1 MARRDTDKNLWEW
14 GGAAKTLGLIDRGS
28 KVISDFR
35 GPQRPSEQDYNT
47 IPISS
52 YSRLCA
58 KRTHN
63 LFQQDFSCYKHFGRK
78 LLTALCLDL
87 ATTRT
92 STCVYHLFVLS
103 WYIFLNFYISPEGE
117 DPRISLIFQN
127 GGKWKYLTLL
137 NLLLQAIFFGV
148 ACLEDV
154 LKRTKG
160 EKDIKFITAFRD
172 LLFTTLA
179 FPVSTFVFLSFW
191 IIFLYD
197 RELIYPK
204 VLDTIFPVWLNHA
217 MHTFILPFSLVE
229 VILRPH
235 SYPLRKKGLTLL
247 TAAGLTYVS
256 RILWIYSETG
266 TWVYP
271 MFAKLSPVAL
281 AALFSLSH
289 IFVIGIYLFGEKLNH
304 WKWESFGSKEHSVT
318 IPSMKKWTQ
327 NLPLLSED
335 LRFTSSSMSRFLLRL
350 KWVQVTF

>member
-1 MARRDTDKNLWEW
+1 M
-14 GGAAKTLGLIDRGS
+14 
-28 KVISDFR
+28 
-35 GPQRPSEQDYNT
+35 QRPSF
-47 IPISS
+47 PPSGV
-52 YSRLCA
+52 
-58 KRTHN
+58 RT
-63 LFQQDFSCYKHFGRK
+63 QDFSCYKHFGRK

-87 ATTRT
+87 AMTRT

-103 WYIFLNFYISPEGE
+103 WYIFLNFYISPEGQ

-160 EKDIKFITAFRD
+160 EKDIKFVTAFRD

-179 FPVSTFVFLSFW
+179 FPLSTFVFLAFW

-204 VLDTIFPVWLNHA
+204 VLDTVFPVWLNHA

-235 SYPLRKKGLTLL
+235 CYPLRKKGLTLL
-247 TAAGLTYVS
+247 TAAGLAYVS
-256 RILWIYSETG
+256 RTLWIYSETG

-271 MFAKLSPVAL
+271 MFAKLSPVGL

-289 IFVIGIYLFGEKLNH
+289 IFIIGIYLFGEKLNH
-304 WKWESFGSKEHSVT
+304 WKWAKRHLV
-318 IPSMKKWTQ
+318 
-327 NLPLLSED
+327 
-335 LRFTSSSMSRFLLRL
+335 
-350 KWVQVTF
+350 